1 MIGLQSGATKLGPV
15 WSARRPLMLGTFG
28 LLLLFGGFLS
38 WSVMTNISG
47 AIVASGRV
55 GVVSNRQIVQH
66 PDGGVVT
73 DILVREGDEV
83 EAGDV
88 LLQLDPTVLRSNE
101 DILHRQLLEIDA
113 RSARF
118 VAERDGGKA
127 VVFPEDLIQAASDQA
142 DIAELV
148 EGQRSLFSARAASR
162 NRERDQL
169 ERRKDQIAS
178 QVDGLSS
185 QLKAFKLQLG
195 YIREE
200 LNSQQSLLDRG
211 LTQAPRVLALQRE
224 EAGRMGEVGEAA
236 AAVAELKGRS
246 TEIDLEILKLGT
258 STREEAITQLRE
270 LRSRQLDLTEHYRA
284 VKEQISRLAITAPVA
299 GIVYDMQV
307 FAERS
312 VIRPADPVLYLIPQD
327 RPLVIQTRVDPIHV
341 DQVYPNQPVTLRLP
355 NFAMRTTPEMS
366 GRIVRVS
373 PDVFT
378 DEVIG
383 QTYYQAEIVFDDDEL
398 EKLGDNVLLPGM
410 PVDAYLRT
418 SDRSPLT
425 YLTKPLADYFNRAF
439 RE

>member
-1 MIGLQSGATKLGPV
+1 MIGLQSAAAMSGPV
-15 WSARRPLMLGTFG
+15 WSARRPIMLGIFG
-28 LLLLFGGFLS
+28 LLLLFGGFFS
-38 WSVMTNISG
+38 WAVMTNISG
-47 AIVASGRV
+47 AVVASGRV
-55 GVVSNRQIVQH
+55 GVASNRQVIQH

-73 DILVREGDEV
+73 EILVREGDQV
-83 EAGDV
+83 KAGDV
-88 LLQLDPTVLRSNE
+88 LLQLDPTILRSNA
-101 DILHRQLLEIDA
+101 DILHSQLLEIEA

-127 VVFPEDLIQAASDQA
+127 VVFPDDLIQAASDQV

-148 EGQRSLFSARAASR
+148 EGQRSLFLARAATR
-162 NRERDQL
+162 DREREQL
-169 ERRKDQIAS
+169 ERRKDQIAN
-178 QVDGLSS
+178 QVDGLFS
-185 QLKAFKLQLG
+185 QIKAFKLQLG
-195 YIREE
+195 YIRDE

-224 EAGRMGEVGEAA
+224 EAGGMGQVGEAEA
-236 AAVAELKGRS
+236 SVAELKGRS
-246 TEIDLEILKLGT
+246 TEIDLEILKQET
-258 STREEAITQLRE
+258 SAREEAITQLRD
-270 LRSRQLDLTEHYRA
+270 LRSRQLELAEQYRA
-284 VKEQISRLAITAPVA
+284 VMERMSRLAITAPVA

-341 DQVYPNQPVTLRLP
+341 DQVYPNQPATLRLP
-355 NFAMRTTPEMS
+355 NFTMRTTPELS
-366 GRIVRVS
+366 GHIVRVS

-378 DEVIG
+378 DEATG
-383 QTYYQAEIVFDDDEL
+383 QTYYQAEVAIKDGEL
-398 EKLGDNVLLPGM
+398 DKLGDNVLLPGM

-425 YLTKPLADYFNRAF
+425 YLTKPFTDYFNRAF